1 MVKNK
6 KKQKKKE
13 QLFRL
18 WYSKSHHPFLILAPS
33 LIHKM
38 FNPTVNLVNDEIL
51 KKIIL
56 RFRKV

>member
-6 KKQKKKE
+6 KKQKRKNNCLDCGI
-13 QLFRL
+13 Q
-18 WYSKSHHPFLILAPS
+18 KSHHPFLTLAPS
-33 LIHKM
+33 LIHKI
-38 FNPTVNLVNDEIL
+38 FNPTVNLINDEIL